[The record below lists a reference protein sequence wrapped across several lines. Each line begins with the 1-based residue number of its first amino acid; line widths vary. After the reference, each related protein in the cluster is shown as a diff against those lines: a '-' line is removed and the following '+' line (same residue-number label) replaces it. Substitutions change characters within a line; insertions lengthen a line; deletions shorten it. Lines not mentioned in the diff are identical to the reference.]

1 MLSPADTILIF
12 VVELLLFGP
21 EQVPKI
27 ARQLGD
33 AMRHVQNSTSAFMAE
48 MDRAAAATELKSQPT
63 WEPPAASW
71 DLPAGDGMTATQPDE
86 TPVAEVRAEETP
98 STKTTNTQ
106 HEPSPQKDE
115 PTPPSAL

>member
-12 VVELLLFGP
+12 IVALLLFGP

-48 MDRAAAATELKSQPT
+48 MDRAAAATELKSQPV

-71 DLPAGDGMTATQPDE
+71 DLPAGDGTTATQPEE
-86 TPVAEVRAEETP
+86 TAAEVRAEETP
-98 STKTTNTQ
+98 STQTPDAQ
-106 HEPSPQKDE
+106 HEPSSQSDE